1 VAVPRTSHGE
11 RLVKI
16 INFLSN
22 QIFNIIKKM
31 LFHRKILFQIVVI
44 FLPINL
50 INKINKKYLIINKK
64 ICI

>member
-1 VAVPRTSHGE
+1 
-11 RLVKI
+11 VKI